1 MEVTEMLMV
10 VYNINFE
17 NKSKGKEKG
26 SIMVNFRCQHVQ
38 TKEYPD
44 SW

>member
-17 NKSKGKEKG
+17 KQKQGKGERKYHG
-26 SIMVNFRCQHVQ
+26 
-38 TKEYPD
+38 
-44 SW
+44 